1 MEIILK
7 QDVSGLGYKND
18 LLTVKDG
25 YGRNYLIPKGLAI
38 IATSSEKK
46 QLEELRKQ
54 QAFKEDKIVKE
65 VEAVKTVLEGAEIKI
80 PQKVGE
86 SGKLF
91 GSVTPLQ
98 VSLAIKEQKSIDIDR
113 KNITISEV
121 IKTVGTYPA
130 TIKLH
135 KDLAFDVQLIIEGE

>member
-25 YGRNYLIPKGLAI
+25 FGRNYLIPKGLAI

-46 QLEELRKQ
+46 QLDELRKQ
-54 QAFKEDKIVKE
+54 QAFKEDKIIKE

-121 IKTVGTYPA
+121 IKSVGTYPA